1 MKALTKVIMELPR
14 KKRLEALV
22 AITSRTL
29 LVTTCFG
36 DGEGQACAVITIAC
50 AVTNQPIT
58 GFYLDGFRMWQQL
71 GKMLDQPP
79 EIIWDA
85 IYEWDHSTREWR
97 DEFLA
102 RMRWE
107 LKCQRLPWYAR
118 KRFRSQSRLQLHPTH
133 A

>member
-14 KKRLEALV
+14 EKRLKALV

-29 LVTTCFG
+29 LVDTCFG
-36 DGEGQACAVITIAC
+36 NGEGQACVVITIAC
-50 AVTNQPIT
+50 AVTNQPIA
-58 GFYLDGFRMWQQL
+58 GFYLGSRMGHQL
-71 GKMLDQPP
+71 GKMLDQPSG
-79 EIIWDA
+79 IIWDA
-85 IYEWDHSTREWR
+85 ISEWDYSTQEQR

-102 RMRWE
+102 LMRLE

-118 KRFRSQSRLQLHPTH
+118 KKFRSQSRLQLHPTH